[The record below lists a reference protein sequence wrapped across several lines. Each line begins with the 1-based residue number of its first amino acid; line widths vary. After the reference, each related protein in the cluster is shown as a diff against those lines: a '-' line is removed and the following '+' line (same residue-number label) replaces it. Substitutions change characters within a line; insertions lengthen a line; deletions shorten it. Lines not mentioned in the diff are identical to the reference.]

1 MNKEVINNGYVSK
14 KKIRAEKKKDDS
26 TKSFPSV
33 GINWYPGHMAK
44 TRRQIKEDLKLID
57 IVIEL
62 LDARIPIASRN
73 PDIEEITKG
82 KKKIVILNKCD
93 LSEEKEN
100 QRWLSYFAKKGIP
113 AVLTDSQS
121 GTGIGQVVSK
131 IEEVMKDKK
140 EEMDSKGRTG
150 RKIRAMIL
158 GIPNVG
164 KSSFINRISKR
175 TLAGVGNKP
184 GVTKQ
189 KQWIRI
195 NEKVELLDTPGVLW
209 PKFENNE
216 VALHLAFTGSIKEDV
231 LDRIEVAYELT
242 KYLLEEYPEKICQR
256 YQLKEEYIQE
266 VMGQDFQPENQ
277 NIYEIMQ
284 EIGRKRGCIISGGN
298 IDDEKT
304 AKILLDEFKNG
315 VLGKITIEKADS
327 KN

>member
-1 MNKEVINNGYVSK
+1 MDMYQKR
-14 KKIRAEKKKDDS
+14 KIRAEKKKDDS

-256 YQLKEEYIQE
+256 YQLKKEYIKE